1 MERFGGS
8 EENRP
13 AEGIGRVGKSMT
25 VWARPWVGEIRG
37 FPVILGLGECRALF
51 GGVII

>member
-8 EENRP
+8 EVNRLV
-13 AEGIGRVGKSMT
+13 EGMGRVGKSMT
-25 VWARPWVGEIRG
+25 VWARPWVGVTRG